1 MKNRYWP
8 YLLPLF
14 LFATRPAWAHG
25 GISDAF
31 RTAIFIFMGLF
42 AALVVWGI
50 YILTKKQKTG
60 FASILRMVFIGLLA
74 ALGLVF
80 CVTLVSMFGMAH

>member
-1 MKNRYWP
+1 LKNRYWP

-14 LFATRPAWAHG
+14 LFAARPAWAHG

-31 RTAIFIFMGLF
+31 RIALFIFIWLF
-42 AALVVWGI
+42 AALFVWGI
-50 YILTKKQKTG
+50 YILAKKQKTG

-74 ALGLVF
+74 VLGLMF
-80 CVTLVSMFGMAH
+80 LVTLVSMFGMAQ